1 MQTSHFVADVLFVAF
16 NGRIAA
22 VHRDT
27 GELLWS
33 WKAPHGSGFVAVLV
47 DGDQLFASVQGYTWC
62 LDPLTGDVV
71 WENLLSGFGFGIP
84 CLATA
89 NLNTGRDSGAA
100 FASEEANRQASGTD

>member
-1 MQTSHFVADVLFVAF
+1 MQTSHSVADVLFNAF

-33 WKAPHGSGFVAVLV
+33 WKAPHGTGFVAVLV

-100 FASEEANRQASGTD
+100 FESEEANRHIRSSE